1 MSNGVPNALIQ
12 DLLSSGLAPEDILAR
27 PISNAERAAT
37 LSPASIEGYVI
48 PYFNMY
54 GKIQAF
60 YRVKLFEH
68 DPKYKQP
75 KDTPNHVYF
84 PRNFLNTQKGKP
96 YVIITEGEKKA
107 ACAVKLGF
115 PACALG
121 GVDSWRN
128 KIITLPKE
136 AALSAD
142 QGRVKARIVGT
153 TPTEDFEAP
162 IATGMQDLID
172 YVLANNLQI
181 IICYDSDRTQ
191 GVKGDVQ
198 RAAAMLGYE
207 LRFRGVPFVHIRQ
220 LILPQI
226 TQSDFQSEKV
236 GIDDFLAHKDTKAPE
251 AFQSLITDCLKA
263 RSAFPRHPAIR
274 DYINRRLQR
283 AKLSRKEIQSISLAT
298 LSDLDAHGIRLKAS
312 SGITYYF
319 DISSKRL
326 LQSLFAA
333 GPQDA
338 EFDAPFAQFLY
349 QRYGLSAADS
359 RLLIWLG
366 TQFSSEAPISE
377 VSPYRVIARSEK
389 TGDSVVLQI
398 SDSQYVRVDKE
409 GLFLHDNGTD
419 NILFEADQ
427 VDPLDTYKLLAA
439 FREMLRTPLE
449 NRWADVLSEVRLRD
463 QERQRIIT
471 SLLYYMSPF
480 LHRWRGMQL
489 PVELILGESG
499 SGKST
504 LCELRLSIL
513 TGRPILRNAPQD
525 LKDWHASITSTGGLH
540 VTDNVQL
547 VDKSLRQRL
556 SDEIC
561 RIVTE
566 PSPYVEQRKYYTNA
580 DLIRMPVRAVFAVTA
595 IQQPF
600 QNADL
605 LQRSMI
611 LDLDKSKAG
620 INITFNSEW
629 KNQQLARYGGR
640 EAWLAHHL
648 VVLHRFFQAIAKEW
662 NLRYDARHRLIHFEQ
677 SIITMAKLFKM
688 PWEWIPEYLNLT
700 SDRIVSEND
709 WALEGIQAFANV
721 LKAQIPAGRVTAKE
735 ISEWALAQEDFHGC
749 EMLTNSRRLGRY
761 MQQHKSLVMTFA
773 GLEEDGMIRNRA
785 AYRLYLRTRK

>member
-1 MSNGVPNALIQ
+1 MSNGAPNALVQ

-27 PISNAERAAT
+27 PLGNAERAAT
-37 LSPASIEGYVI
+37 VSPASIEGYVI
-48 PYFNMY
+48 PYFNLH
-54 GKIQAF
+54 GKIQPF
-60 YRVKLFEH
+60 YRVKLFDH
-68 DPKYKQP
+68 TPKYKQP
-75 KDTPNHVYF
+75 SNTPNQVYF
-84 PRNFLNTQKGKP
+84 PRNFLACQKGKP

-107 ACAVKLGF
+107 ASAVKQGF

-136 AALSAD
+136 ASLSAD
-142 QGRVKARIVGT
+142 AGKVKARIAGNS
-153 TPTEDFEAP
+153 PIEDYEAP
-162 IATGMQDLID
+162 IALGMQDLID
-172 YVLANNLQI
+172 HSLLHDLQI
-181 IICYDSDRTQ
+181 LIIFDSDRDQ

-207 LRFRGVPFVHIRQ
+207 LRFRGIPFSHIRQ
-220 LILPQI
+220 AILPQI
-226 TQSDFQSEKV
+226 NKPEYPSDKV
-236 GIDDFLAHKDTKAPE
+236 GLDDFLAHKGPE
-251 AFQSLITDCLKA
+251 ALQTLIQETLKA
-263 RSAFPRHPAIR
+263 RSAFPRHPSIR
-274 DYINRRLQR
+274 DYINKRLQR
-283 AKLSRKEIQSISLAT
+283 TRLTRKEIQNVSLAI

-312 SGITYYF
+312 SGTTYYF
-319 DISSKRL
+319 DFQTKRL
-326 LQSLFAA
+326 LQSTFAV

-359 RLLIWLG
+359 RLLVWLG
-366 TQFSSEAPISE
+366 TQFSSEAPISD
-377 VSPYRVIARSEK
+377 VSPYRVIARNDRI
-389 TGDSVVLQI
+389 GDAVVLQV
-398 SDSQYVRVDKE
+398 SDSHYVKVDKE
-409 GLFLHDNGTD
+409 GLFLYDNGSD

-427 VDPLDTYKLLAA
+427 VEPLDTKALLTA
-439 FREMLRTPLE
+439 FREMSHRPLT
-449 NRWADVLSEVRLRD
+449 NQWGDVLTEVRLKD
-463 QERQRIIT
+463 QERQRVIT

-566 PSPYVEQRKYYTNA
+566 PTPYVEQRKYYTNA
-580 DLIRMPVRAVFAVTA
+580 DLIRLPVRAVFAVTA

-605 LQRSMI
+605 LQRSLI

-620 INITFNSEW
+620 MNITYNSEW
-629 KNQQLARYGGR
+629 KNQQLERYGGR

-648 VVLHRFFQAIAKEW
+648 VVLHRFFQVAAKEW
-662 NLRYDARHRLIHFEQ
+662 NMRYDAKHRLIHFEQ
-677 SIITMAKLFKM
+677 SICIMARLFNT
-688 PWEWIPEYLNLT
+688 PWQWIPEYLNAT
-700 SDRIVSEND
+700 SDRVISEND
-709 WALEGIQAFANV
+709 WALEGIMAFSAVMIQQNP
-721 LKAQIPAGRVTAKE
+721 LGKISAKE
-735 ISEWALAQEDFHGC
+735 ISEWAMATDDFSGC
-749 EMLTNSRRLGRY
+749 EVLTNPRRLGRY
-761 MQQHKSLVMTFA
+761 LQQHKSLVMTQA
-773 GLEEDGMIRNRA
+773 HLEEAGMAYNRVQ
-785 AYRLYLRTRK
+785 YRLNSRPRK

>member
-12 DLLSSGLAPEDILAR
+12 DLLSSGLAPEDMLAR

-37 LSPASIEGYVI
+37 VSPASIDGYVI
-48 PYFNMY
+48 PYFNLY
-54 GKIQAF
+54 GKIQPF

-75 KDTPNHVYF
+75 KDTPNQVYF
-84 PRNFLNTQKGKP
+84 PRNFLPTQKGKP

-107 ACAVKLGF
+107 ASAVKQGF

-128 KIITLPKE
+128 KIVTLPKE

-142 QGRVKARIVGT
+142 QGKIRARIAGNA
-153 TPTEDFEAP
+153 PTEDYEAP
-162 IATGMQDLID
+162 MAVGMQDLID
-172 YVLANNLQI
+172 YVLAHNLQV
-181 IICYDSDRTQ
+181 IICYDSDRLQ
-191 GVKGDVQ
+191 GVKGEVQ

-207 LRFRGVPFVHIRQ
+207 LRFRGIPFVHIRQ

-226 TQSDFQSEKV
+226 TQADFQSEKM
-236 GIDDFLAHKDTKAPE
+236 GIDDFLSHKTPE
-251 AFQSLITDCLKA
+251 ALQTLITETLKA
-263 RSAFPRHPAIR
+263 RGAFPRHPAVR
-274 DYINRRLQR
+274 DYVNRRLQR
-283 AKLSRKEIQSISLAT
+283 AKLSRKEIQNVSLAT

-319 DISSKRL
+319 DIQTKRL
-326 LQSLFAA
+326 LQSTFAV

-359 RLLIWLG
+359 RLLVWLG
-366 TQFSSEAPISE
+366 TQFSSEAPISD

-389 TGDSVVLQI
+389 TGDAVVLQV
-398 SDSQYVRVDKE
+398 SDSHYVKVDKA
-409 GLFLHDNGTD
+409 GLELHDNGTD

-427 VDPLDTYKLLAA
+427 VESLDTNKLLAA
-439 FREMLRTPLE
+439 FREMLRRPLD
-449 NRWADVLSEVRLRD
+449 NQWADVLSSVRLKD
-463 QERQRIIT
+463 QQRQRIIT

-561 RIVTE
+561 RIITE

-580 DLIRMPVRAVFAVTA
+580 DLIRLPVRAVFAVTA

-605 LQRSMI
+605 LQRSLI
-611 LDLDKSKAG
+611 LDLDKSQAG
-620 INITFNSEW
+620 MNITFNSEW
-629 KNQQLARYGGR
+629 KNQQLERYGGR

-648 VVLHRFFQAIAKEW
+648 VVLHRFFQVAAQQW
-662 NLRYDARHRLIHFEQ
+662 NPRYDARHRLIHFEQ
-677 SIITMAKLFKM
+677 SIIIMAKLFGM
-688 PWEWIPEYLNLT
+688 PWEWIPEYLNAT
-700 SDRIVSEND
+700 SDRIISEND
-709 WALEGIQAFANV
+709 WALEGIQAFAAA
-721 LKAQIPAGRVTAKE
+721 LKQQSPHVKVSAKG
-735 ISEWALAQEDFHGC
+735 ISEWALATEDFAAC
-749 EMLTNSRRLGRY
+749 EMLTNPRRLGRY
-761 MQQHKSLVMTFA
+761 MQQHKSLVMTLA
-773 GLEEDGMIRNRA
+773 GLEEAGVQGNRVM
-785 AYRLYLRTRK
+785 YKLNLRTRI